1 MSFYRRKTTKP
12 NPKLGQPLTFIEA
25 KRKLMD
31 FVARRDHTE
40 KELRTKLATRT
51 SSEIVEQ
58 TITWAR
64 EQNWLA
70 SPEKLKNQFAE
81 QLSRRGKG
89 IRKINQKLK
98 DLGLEGV
105 KSDKENEYEKAKK
118 LVLAKWDADD
128 FKGLAFKDSQKLKAK
143 IMRYLIT
150 RGYES
155 DIVSKILN
163 NELKKSSNHGDEIYD
178 EEF

>member
-1 MSFYRRKTTKP
+1 MSFKRRSFLQQLP
-12 NPKLGQPLTFIEA
+12 PLTLSEA
-25 KRKLMD
+25 KKKLMD

-40 KELRTKLATRT
+40 KELRKKLSLRCDAET
-51 SSEIVEQ
+51 VEK
-58 TITWAR
+58 TLAWAK

-70 SPEKLKNQFAE
+70 SPEKLKTQFAE

-89 IRKINQKLK
+89 VRKINQKLK
-98 DLGLEGV
+98 ELGLDTV
-105 KSDKENEYEKAKK
+105 KSDKESELAKAKK
-118 LVLAKWDADD
+118 LALAKWSASD
-128 FKGLAFKDSQKLKAK
+128 FKGLDFKEAQKLRAK

-155 DIVSKILN
+155 DVVSSILKT
-163 NELKKSSNHGDEIYD
+163 EFKTSAAQEEEIYD

>member
-1 MSFYRRKTTKP
+1 MPFYRRKTNRP
-12 NPKLGQPLTFIEA
+12 NPALGKTLTLADA

-31 FVARRDHTE
+31 LVARRDHTE

-51 SSEIVEQ
+51 TADIVEQ
-58 TITWAR
+58 TLTWAR

-98 DLGLEGV
+98 DLGLESV
-105 KSDKENEYEKAKK
+105 KSDKDSEYEKAKK
-118 LVLAKWDADD
+118 LVFAKWDSSD
-128 FKGLAFKDSQKLKAK
+128 FKGLGFKEAQKLKAK
-143 IMRYLIT
+143 IMRFLIT

-163 NELKKSSNHGDEIYD
+163 TDLKKTSAHEDEIYD